1 MCSFFVEAQRIVAER
16 YVPSTL
22 DILHVPPVRQRVM
35 GTYFENAQV
44 SIRISQ
50 VCGQCKQKI
59 WNYFFEDVTAI
70 LFYASLSDYNKLVVP
85 ANGQEVCPL
94 SLNPRYM

>member
-1 MCSFFVEAQRIVAER
+1 MCSFFASAQRIATEG
-16 YVPSTL
+16 YIPCTG
-22 DILHVPPVRQRVM
+22 DIIRAPVRK
-35 GTYFENAQV
+35 GLTETYFTMDQTPIRV
-44 SIRISQ
+44 SHFR
-50 VCGQCKQKI
+50 GQCKQKI

-94 SLNPRYM
+94 SLNPRYT